1 MTSGSNAEALD
12 TPLAQ
17 KEIKSSRKETLVK
30 QCDIFRFLCKLEQLT
45 KLLKLYEESTSC
57 TDVGKTD
64 ISSG

>member
-30 QCDIFRFLCKLEQLT
+30 QCDIFRFLC
-45 KLLKLYEESTSC
+45 EESTSC